1 LGSSIDQFQL
11 ELTEGG
17 NTVGEIRYLPNR
29 GLLKDEGIQRIVAAA
44 KANAG
49 LWLMVKER
57 AVEKRAIKAE
67 LERLGADAK
76 GLDRL
81 FTTGL
86 VPTIAELAD
95 QLVSTMF
102 GNCPP
107 EIGSRVQSALL
118 EAAESELDGGSPQP

>member
-1 LGSSIDQFQL
+1 M
-11 ELTEGG
+11 
-17 NTVGEIRYLPNR
+17 GEIRYRPNR
-29 GLLKDEGIQRIVAAA
+29 GLLKDQVIQRIVAAA

-49 LWLMVKER
+49 LWLMIKER

-76 GLDRL
+76 DVDRRFPTAL
-81 FTTGL
+81 T
-86 VPTIAELAD
+86 PTIAELAD
-95 QLVSTMF
+95 ELVSSMF

-118 EAAESELDGGSPQP
+118 KAAESELDGSPQP

>member
-1 LGSSIDQFQL
+1 M
-11 ELTEGG
+11 
-17 NTVGEIRYLPNR
+17 GEIRYLPNR
-29 GLLKDEGIQRIVAAA
+29 GPLKEERIQRIVATAE
-44 KANAG
+44 ANAG

-76 GLDRL
+76 DLDRL
-81 FTTGL
+81 FPTGL
-86 VPTIAELAD
+86 TPTIAELAD
-95 QLVSTMF
+95 ELVSTMF

-118 EAAESELDGGSPQP
+118 EAAESELDGGSPQL